1 MSEFNMERK
10 TLFLTT
16 AASCCLMV
24 GVAAAASDAEHNGF
38 HYNDLS
44 IRPYVN
50 LTYRY
55 NSNVDSDK
63 AENDDSSFTVNPG
76 VDLSYTGN
84 NWGVSGKGF
93 YSYRWYKTYD
103 ELNSERYGE
112 NAKIYFESERGWKLA
127 FGESYVR
134 KQEDD
139 SIVDGG
145 RGIYRDS
152 EQLEFSGAFSY
163 QLSEYTGIAL
173 SAMYTDLDYKR
184 TANKYAPMYG
194 WDEWSGEIEL
204 SRKLTEKSNFLVAG
218 GMQTY
223 RSDGAGRGV
232 NNRSTG
238 YTAMAGFGSR
248 ATERITYRAL
258 AGAMFFDYANSDSC
272 NGWTYRLNSNWV
284 INKKLALSVQG
295 SNYYQPSERQMN
307 QASEVY
313 TLSAGLTY
321 RPIKS
326 VTTNLDVAYRREED
340 EYNTYRRYSA
350 DREDTVSGRFRV
362 SYQLL
367 RNSLIN
373 ADIYGSIEY
382 NNRFA
387 DRSEYEFDRY
397 CATVGLKLYY

>member
-1 MSEFNMERK
+1 MSDLKIEKRAL
-10 TLFLTT
+10 LFAV
-16 AASCCLMV
+16 AACCLSNGAM
-24 GVAAAASDAEHNGF
+24 AESDAEHHGFRYNG
-38 HYNDLS
+38 LA
-44 IRPYVN
+44 IKPYVN

-63 AENDDSSFTVNPG
+63 TDTDASSFTVNPG
-76 VDLSYTGN
+76 VDLDYTGN
-84 NWGVSGKGF
+84 NWGLDANGF
-93 YSYRWYKTYD
+93 YSYQWYKTYN

-112 NAKIYFESERGWKLA
+112 KAKIWFDSDSETWKLV

-139 SIVDGG
+139 SLVDGG

-163 QLSEYTGIAL
+163 ELSEYTGIKIG
-173 SAMYTDLDYKR
+173 AMYTDLDYKR
-184 TANKYAPMYG
+184 NGNKYVPLYG

-204 SRKLTEKSNFLVAG
+204 SRKLTAKTNFLLAG
-218 GMQTY
+218 GMQAY
-223 RSDGAGRGV
+223 RSDGATRGV

-238 YTAMAGFGSR
+238 YTVMGGIGSR
-248 ATERITYRAL
+248 ATERITYRAM

-272 NGWTYRLNSNWV
+272 NGWTYSLSGNWV
-284 INKKLALSVQG
+284 ITKQLALSVRG

-321 RPIKS
+321 RPVRRVS
-326 VTTNLDVAYRREED
+326 THFDLAYRREED
-340 EYNTYRRYSA
+340 QYNTGRYNA

-362 SYQLL
+362 NYQLL
-367 RNSLIN
+367 RNSVVN
-373 ADIYGSIEY
+373 ADIYGAIEY
-382 NNRFA
+382 NNRWA

-397 CATVGLKLYY
+397 CVHAGLKLYY